1 MDTQNLDQAL
11 ERAADLLAGAKHA
24 VVLTGAGVSK
34 ESGIPTF
41 RGKDGLWTK
50 RGEPPMNGF
59 QRFLA
64 DPAGVWRERLER
76 DRTPDEFMTQLR
88 SAQPNPGH
96 HALAELEQL
105 GIVKHLITQN
115 GDHLH
120 VKAGQQ
126 SVTEVHGNIYWLRCV
141 DCHARW
147 PRERVTIDEQ
157 QLPPRCIE
165 PGCNGVVKG
174 DSVGFGEPVPPQALS
189 RCAEETQQADMFM
202 VVGTTA
208 VVYPVAQ
215 YPQYAVQIGI
225 PLIEVDPEP
234 TAISDQATV
243 ILRGPSGEILPR
255 LVTAVRARMNPAGST
270 ADERA
275 ST

>member
-1 MDTQNLDQAL
+1 METDNLQQAID
-11 ERAADLLAGAKHA
+11 RAAALLARAKHV

-64 DPAGVWRERLER
+64 DPAAGWRERLER

-96 HALAELEQL
+96 HALAELERM

-120 VKAGQQ
+120 VKAGQH
-126 SVTEVHGNIYWLRCV
+126 SVTEVHGNIYWLRCI

-157 QLPPRCIE
+157 NLPPRCIE
-165 PGCNGVVKG
+165 PGCDGVVKG

-189 RCAEETQQADMFM
+189 RCAEETQQADVFM

-215 YPQYAVQIGI
+215 YPQYAVQLGI

-243 ILRGPSGEILPR
+243 ILRGGSGELLPR
-255 LVTAVRARMNPAGST
+255 LVAAVKERMAT
-270 ADERA
+270 AD
-275 ST
+275 STGREDSSR